1 VIRLVILLLLNMW
14 ALNSLAEQQ
23 FDVYRAEAM
32 VANQSEAER
41 INAAKATMGDVIVRV
56 TGNVAALQHPLI
68 RQAINAAPNYLL
80 RFSYT
85 SERDSGVS
93 NTNLS
98 NTNVSNANVSDTN
111 VSNNAAGNPR
121 SNRIKLILNYSP
133 QAIEKLLSEA
143 QLLQKSTQQIV
154 LIQIDNV
161 QDFSAFK
168 QAQSY
173 LKTVPL
179 IQQSELLS
187 INKDVLVFSLVV
199 KGDVTLLKSTLE
211 LNPKWQTFDAAT
223 VDAQALPNQPLQLH
237 FRWLYPS

>member
-1 VIRLVILLLLNMW
+1 MLLLLNIW

-23 FDVYRAEAM
+23 FDVYRAEAI

-56 TGNVAALQHPLI
+56 TENVAALQHPLI

-85 SERDSGVS
+85 SERDTHVA
-93 NTNLS
+93 NTS
-98 NTNVSNANVSDTN
+98 VPNANVT
-111 VSNNAAGNPR
+111 NNAASNLK

-143 QLLQKSTQQIV
+143 QLLQKSTQQTV

-199 KGDVTLLKSTLE
+199 KGDVSLLKSTLE
-211 LNPKWQTFDAAT
+211 LNPKWQTLEAT
-223 VDAQALPNQPLQLH
+223 TVHAQVLPNQPSQLN